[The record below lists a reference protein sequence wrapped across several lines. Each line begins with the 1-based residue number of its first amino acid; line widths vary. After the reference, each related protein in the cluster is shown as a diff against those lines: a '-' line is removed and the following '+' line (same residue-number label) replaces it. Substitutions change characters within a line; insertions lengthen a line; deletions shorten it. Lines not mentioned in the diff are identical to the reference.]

1 MARPGKKKGST
12 SNYKQGGRK
21 NNLATVMEREAI
33 DEPLDD
39 EEQGKGWVRD
49 AVEEEKD
56 RDTTEDEDSED
67 EDDDSIDLNDP
78 KNQTDDAFIRPS
90 YKRKQGMK
98 QAAERDRRN
107 MKTVK
112 EFSNSSTRSDGT
124 SKRNDP
130 RKEMGAGISSQGSHK
145 SAGTANLASANM
157 QTK

>member
-1 MARPGKKKGST
+1 MARPNKKRGST

-21 NNLATVMEREAI
+21 TNLATVMEREAI

-78 KNQTDDAFIRPS
+78 KNQTEDAFVRES
-90 YKRKQGMK
+90 YKRRKGMK
-98 QAAERDRRN
+98 IAAAKDRRN

-112 EFSNSSTRSDGT
+112 DFSNSSTRSNGT

-130 RKEMGAGISSQGSHK
+130 REAMGG
-145 SAGTANLASANM
+145 
-157 QTK
+157 